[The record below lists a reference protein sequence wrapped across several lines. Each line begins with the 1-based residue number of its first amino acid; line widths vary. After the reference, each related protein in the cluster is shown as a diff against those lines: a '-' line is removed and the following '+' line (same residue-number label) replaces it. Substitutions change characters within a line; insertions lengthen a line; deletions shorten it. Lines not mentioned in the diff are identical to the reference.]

1 MSELPFA
8 ASAPISV
15 GRVGLK
21 ARNAKALADYYSAV
35 VGLEQL
41 SQDGGTI
48 TLGAKSRP
56 LLVIEH
62 VMRALME
69 LCERIVV
76 LHHGQLIAEGTPT
89 EIGRDA
95 QVHGVYFGGSP

>member
-1 MSELPFA
+1 MATGGRLVMLDEVMAGLTPTE
-8 ASAPISV
+8 V
-15 GRVGLK
+15 GQMLQTVRGLHE
-21 ARNAKALADYYSAV
+21 RR
-35 VGLEQL
+35 GL
-41 SQDGGTI
+41 T
-48 TLGAKSRP
+48 